1 MGRKVEAWAGGNVE
15 GGARRRREEPVHEPV
30 LEQERDLTGPARR
43 QASVPVSR
51 VASPQPQPRASPGRH
66 TSRWRGRGSEDVYV
80 LESDVVSCCLCREE
94 CALHSFSFWAGFCF
108 AVR

>member
-51 VASPQPQPRASPGRH
+51 VARRSRSHGRRRAATRACGRESW
-66 TSRWRGRGSEDVYV
+66 TCTYLNLRW
-80 LESDVVSCCLCREE
+80 LAVVC
-94 CALHSFSFWAGFCF
+94 
-108 AVR
+108 V